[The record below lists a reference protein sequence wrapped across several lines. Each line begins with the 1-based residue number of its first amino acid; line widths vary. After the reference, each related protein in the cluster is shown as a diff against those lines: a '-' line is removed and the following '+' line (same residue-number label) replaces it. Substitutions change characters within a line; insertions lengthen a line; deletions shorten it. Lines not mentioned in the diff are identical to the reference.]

1 MCRWATMHN
10 SPSPQ
15 NATLLLVDDEKN
27 VISSLRR
34 VLRSKPYQ
42 LLTAHDGATA
52 LQILEENAVDLIVS
66 DSQMPGMDGPAL
78 LAHAQQRWPDRMR
91 ILLTGKLNIGA
102 AIKAINEGKIHRY
115 ISKPWDDAELCMAI
129 EDALAYQYLE
139 RDRARLQKLT
149 HDQNL
154 ALQQANATLETRVR
168 ERTAELELTSNLL
181 TRANADL
188 HRSYVT
194 STQVFSSLISLRLPR
209 DRQTNHAVSECVLA
223 FCKARNMSTDM
234 SEDLTMAAALYNI
247 GKLTWND
254 ALITLPVQDLS
265 KEQAEQ
271 YRTYPKVGESLLM
284 ALEPANNAV
293 DIIRHHQERW
303 DGQGFPDGLAYEAI
317 PVGARILRLA
327 VDFVEMQMG
336 MQLRRKLSRE
346 EVLSGMPRYSGR
358 LYDPALCEEFIHVV
372 SQVNDDE
379 EGGDETILSLGV
391 HALKPG
397 MVLVKSLH
405 AKSGMLLLKEG
416 VCLTERLIEKLE
428 YLQEN
433 EDTTYTLHVL
443 LADEE
448 DPE

>member
-1 MCRWATMHN
+1 MH
-10 SPSPQ
+10 SSTSAQ
-15 NATLLLVDDEKN
+15 SATLLLVDDEKN
-27 VISSLRR
+27 VISSLKR

-42 LLTAHDGATA
+42 ILTAPDGATA
-52 LQILEENAVDLIVS
+52 LQILEENAVDLIIS
-66 DSQMPGMDGPAL
+66 DSQMPGMDGPTL
-78 LAHAQQRWPDRMR
+78 LSHSQQRWPERMR

-102 AIKAINEGKIHRY
+102 AIKAINEGEIYRY
-115 ISKPWDDAELCMAI
+115 ITKPWDDAELCMVI
-129 EDALAYQYLE
+129 EDALAYQDLE

-154 ALQQANATLETRVR
+154 ALQQANATLEARVQ
-168 ERTAELELTSNLL
+168 ERTAELERTANLL
-181 TRANADL
+181 TRANAEL

-194 STQVFSSLISLRLPR
+194 STQVFSSLISQRLPR
-209 DRQTNHAVSECVLA
+209 SRQTNQAVSEWVLA

-234 SEDLTMAAALYNI
+234 SEDLAMAAALYNI

-254 ALITLPVQDLS
+254 ALIALPVQDLS
-265 KEQAEQ
+265 QEQAEQ

-303 DGQGFPDGLAYEAI
+303 DGRGFPDGLAGEAI
-317 PVGARILRLA
+317 PLGARILRLV

-346 EVLSGMPRYSGR
+346 EVLSSMPLYSGR
-358 LYDPALCEEFIHVV
+358 LYDPALCEEFVHVV
-372 SQVNDDE
+372 SQVNDE
-379 EGGDETILSLGV
+379 EEIVDETILSLGI

-397 MVLVKSLH
+397 MELVKSLY

-416 VCLTERLIEKLE
+416 ACLTDRLIEKLA

-433 EDTTYTLHVL
+433 EDTTYTLQVRP
-443 LADEE
+443 ADEE
-448 DPE
+448 DTE